1 MIWQTT
7 ERLTERRTR
16 EETPAHWE
24 VARAAVGLGLRV
36 ALQGRPMMRPALVP
50 RGGYLA
56 GCALV
61 VLAGLV
67 LSLGVICIRAASAS
81 DAWQYL
87 FWRAIGF
94 GLVLAPMAAW
104 RHGIDPLAQ
113 IGRLGGFAWLSVVAM
128 VASQVCFIV
137 AIKLGSTAEV
147 FFLMS
152 LAPLMAAL
160 LARPL
165 LGERLGGLGLL
176 AVAIAL
182 AGVALMT
189 GFAADAGQL
198 GGWDGGWAARIL
210 ALGTALSFAVYLL
223 ATRGAPR
230 QDLDAAL
237 VAVGIVTALVSG
249 AVLLWAG
256 LPVAASARDAGLGLL
271 HGGVILAAGLV
282 LFARGSRVVPGVT
295 LVMLAQAETVAAP
308 IWTYL
313 VFAETTTAGVI
324 VGGVLILVAVV
335 LQASD
340 GAAGTVRASSGP
352 STGPCVGR

>member
-1 MIWQTT
+1 
-7 ERLTERRTR
+7 
-16 EETPAHWE
+16 
-24 VARAAVGLGLRV
+24 
-36 ALQGRPMMRPALVP
+36 MMRPALAL
-50 RGGYLA
+50 RGGYLG

-87 FWRAIGF
+87 FWRALGF
-94 GLVLAPMAAW
+94 SLVLAPVAAR
-104 RHGIDPLAQ
+104 RHGTSPLAQ
-113 IGRLGGFAWLSVVAM
+113 IGRLGGFAWLSVLAM

-165 LGERLGGLGLL
+165 IGERLGGLGLL
-176 AVAIAL
+176 AIAIAL

-189 GFAADAGQL
+189 GVAADAVHG
-198 GGWDGGWAARIL
+198 GGWQGGWAARIL
-210 ALGTALSFAVYLL
+210 ALGTALAFAVYSL

-230 QDLDAAL
+230 RDLDAAL
-237 VAVGIVTALVSG
+237 VAVGIVTGLVSG
-249 AVLLWAG
+249 AALLWTG
-256 LPVAASARDAGLGLL
+256 LPMAASARDAGLGLL
-271 HGGVILAAGLV
+271 HGGAILSAGLV

-308 IWTYL
+308 IWAYL
-313 VFAETTTAGVI
+313 VFDETTTAGVI
-324 VGGVLILVAVV
+324 VGGILILVAVI

-340 GAAGTVRASSGP
+340 SAGGTVRAQDRARPGP
-352 STGPCVGR
+352 SPGP